1 MEITKEMLERHNTAQ
16 KAAQE
21 VMGALDGMTVVEA
34 VGVLEL
40 VKQGMLKYADQDYD
54 LPDMGGVH

>member
-1 MEITKEMLERHNTAQ
+1 MEITKEMLERHNAGQ

-21 VMGALDGMTVVEA
+21 VVGALDGLTIIEA

-54 LPDMGGVH
+54 LDVGGVH